1 MAINK
6 DLKPTESELKILQVL
21 WSDGPV
27 SVRHV
32 NEVLSEERDIG
43 YTTTLKLMQ
52 IMDEKGLVSRDTSS
66 RTHIYRAAVDKKS
79 TQKSLLNSFLNQTF
93 QGSAMNLVMQ
103 TLGSHKTSREE
114 LDEIKK
120 LIEKLEN
127 E

>member
-1 MAINK
+1 MDGRIEI
-6 DLKPTESELKILQVL
+6 KPTESELKILQVL

-32 NEVLSEERDIG
+32 NEALSSDKDIG

-52 IMDEKGLVSRDTSS
+52 IMVDKGLVTRDTSS
-66 RTHIYRAAVDKKS
+66 RTHIYHAAVDKNS
-79 TQKSLLNSFLNQTF
+79 TQKRLLTSFLNQTF

-103 TLGSHKTSREE
+103 TLGSHQTSQEE

-127 E
+127 Q